1 MSNTQEL
8 AEDIAKKLDILIR
21 AEVSKKTDEFQ
32 LHRSNFEMLKF
43 HIEDIHSEASALYED
58 MKTNGFT
65 AGTLEAEGYLRCAT
79 TLLNV
84 LKDLKND

>member
-32 LHRSNFEMLKF
+32 LHRSNFEM
-43 HIEDIHSEASALYED
+43 
-58 MKTNGFT
+58 
-65 AGTLEAEGYLRCAT
+65 
-79 TLLNV
+79 
-84 LKDLKND
+84 